1 MQPGRSGTNFTKKA
15 GRRSIT
21 ITGEDSP
28 QENTQ
33 KINDLTLYVTFM
45 LHICS
50 VSLENNLFFVDYFTF
65 VNSSVTLINNYT
77 TSMANSNVTTESGG
91 RQNMFPTETRPYIDE
106 SVSYDSYPQNAE
118 KVNGRWAMIG
128 LVALVGAYVSTGQII
143 PGIF

>member
-1 MQPGRSGTNFTKKA
+1 M
-15 GRRSIT
+15 I
-21 ITGEDSP
+21 
-28 QENTQ
+28 
-33 KINDLTLYVTFM
+33 
-45 LHICS
+45 HICS
-50 VSLENNLFFVDYFTF
+50 KYLENNLISAQYFTF
-65 VNSSVTLINNYT
+65 VNSSVTLINNYI

>member
-1 MQPGRSGTNFTKKA
+1 
-15 GRRSIT
+15 
-21 ITGEDSP
+21 
-28 QENTQ
+28 
-33 KINDLTLYVTFM
+33 M

-50 VSLENNLFFVDYFTF
+50 ICLETNLFLAYYFTF
-65 VNSSVTLINNYT
+65 VNSSVTLVNNYT

>member
-1 MQPGRSGTNFTKKA
+1 MKHLCSKYLEYNLISTK
-15 GRRSIT
+15 
-21 ITGEDSP
+21 
-28 QENTQ
+28 
-33 KINDLTLYVTFM
+33 
-45 LHICS
+45 
-50 VSLENNLFFVDYFTF
+50 YFTF

-77 TSMANSNVTTESGG
+77 TLMANSNVTTESGG

>member
-1 MQPGRSGTNFTKKA
+1 
-15 GRRSIT
+15 
-21 ITGEDSP
+21 
-28 QENTQ
+28 
-33 KINDLTLYVTFM
+33 M
-45 LHICS
+45 LHVCNIY
-50 VSLENNLFFVDYFTF
+50 LENNLISAFCFTF
-65 VNSSVTLINNYT
+65 INSSVTLVNNCIT
-77 TSMANSNVTTESGG
+77 LMANSNVTTESGG

>member
-1 MQPGRSGTNFTKKA
+1 MTPYLPLVLT
-15 GRRSIT
+15 RRFNI
-21 ITGEDSP
+21 
-28 QENTQ
+28 Q
-33 KINDLTLYVTFM
+33 KINYLIAYATIL
-45 LHICS
+45 LHLCS
-50 VSLENNLFFVDYFTF
+50 IYLENNLFLTSYFTF
-65 VNSSVTLINNYT
+65 VNSSVTLVNNYT
-77 TSMANSNVTTESGG
+77 TSMANSNVTTESGD